1 MADVKLIVGATGAL
15 GGEVCRLLA
24 ERGDKVRALVR
35 ATADPE
41 KLVELKKLGA
51 ELAEGDLKDAASLE
65 RACRG
70 ARAVISTASS
80 TLSRQSGDSI
90 QTVDLEG
97 QMRLVDAA
105 KAAGVGRFVF
115 ISFRDNPAIQFP
127 LTKAKRAV
135 ERRLK
140 ESGLNYTVLQASYF
154 MEVWLSPALGFD
166 YANAKARIYGEGRN
180 KLSWISFADVA
191 QFAVA
196 VLGKPTAH
204 NAILEIGGPEAL
216 SPLEVVK
223 IFEEESG
230 RKFAVEHVPEEA
242 LGAQKASAS
251 DPLSETFAGLMLQYA
266 AGDAIE
272 MRSTLATFPVKLTSV
287 RQYAKR
293 VLGPAA

>member
-1 MADVKLIVGATGAL
+1 VILIAGATGVL

-24 ERGDKVRALVR
+24 ERGDQVRALVR

-41 KLVELKKLGA
+41 RLVELKKLGA
-51 ELAEGDLKDAASLE
+51 ELAEGDLKDAGSLE

-70 ARAVISTASS
+70 ARAVISTASC

-135 ERRLK
+135 EQRLK
-140 ESGLNYTVLQASYF
+140 ESGLDYTVLQASYF

-166 YANAKARIYGEGRN
+166 HANAKARIYGAGRN
-180 KLSWISFADVA
+180 KVSWISFADVA

-196 VLGKPTAH
+196 VLAKPAAYKT
-204 NAILEIGGPEAL
+204 ILEIGGPEAL

-242 LGAQKASAS
+242 LGAQKASAT
-251 DPLSETFAGLMLQYA
+251 DPMSETFAGLMLQYA
-266 AGDAIE
+266 AGDEIE
-272 MRSTLATFPVKLTSV
+272 MRRTLEDIPLKLTSV

-293 VLGPAA
+293 VLQ

>member
-1 MADVKLIVGATGAL
+1 MILVAGATGVL

-24 ERGDKVRALVR
+24 GRGDQVRALVR
-35 ATADPE
+35 ATANPE
-41 KLVELKKLGA
+41 RLVALKKLGA
-51 ELAEGDLKDAASLE
+51 VLAEGDLKDAVSLA

-70 ARAVISTASS
+70 AGAVISTASS

-105 KAAGVGRFVF
+105 KSAGVGRFVF
-115 ISFRDNPAIQFP
+115 ISFRNNPAIDYP

-140 ESGLNYTVLQASYF
+140 ASGLNYTVLQASYF
-154 MEVWLSPALGFD
+154 MEVWLNPALGFD
-166 YANAKARIYGEGRN
+166 YPNAKVRVYGAGRN
-180 KLSWISFADVA
+180 RISWISFADVA
-191 QFAVA
+191 QFGVA
-196 VLGKPTAH
+196 VLAKPEARE
-204 NAILEIGGPEAL
+204 AVLEIGGPEAL
-216 SPLEVVK
+216 SPLEAVK

-242 LGAQKASAS
+242 LQAQKASAA
-251 DPLSETFAGLMLQYA
+251 DPMSETFAGLMLQYA
-266 AGDAIE
+266 AGDEID
-272 MRSTLATFPVKLTSV
+272 MRRTLETFPVKLTSV

-293 VLGPAA
+293 VLR